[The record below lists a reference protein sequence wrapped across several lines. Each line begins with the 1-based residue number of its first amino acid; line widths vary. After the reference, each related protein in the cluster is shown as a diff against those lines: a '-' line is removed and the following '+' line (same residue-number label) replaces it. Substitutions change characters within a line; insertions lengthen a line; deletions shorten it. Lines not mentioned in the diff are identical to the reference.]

1 MVYRSEPRRQSEH
14 ERRTMKTRIV
24 TDSAANIPPDLVAEH
39 DIHVVPMYLK
49 FGESVY
55 QDGVDLPPGEFYPKL
70 EREEV
75 PVSTAAPSA
84 GDYREAF
91 ERALRGAQGVVC
103 VTVASFVSV
112 SYEAAR
118 AAAVDLVGRVR
129 LIDSKSASMGEGWAA
144 IEAARRAASGAGVDE
159 CAARAEEIASRTQL
173 CATINTFE
181 FLRRSGRV
189 HRPSRRS
196 HRAARASAVPVS
208 RDRAPARRDAPA
220 RRCRSAALRR
230 RARRRPRRS
239 ARSAR
244 ADPQGARLRR
254 ERADRVHTAHGSAHR
269 ARRSRDCRLVVAAK
283 LRRLWLTRMTRR

>member
-1 MVYRSEPRRQSEH
+1 
-14 ERRTMKTRIV
+14 MKTRIV

-118 AAAVDLVGRVR
+118 AAAVDLGGRVR
-129 LIDSKSASMGEGWAA
+129 LIDSKSASMGEGW
-144 IEAARRAASGAGVDE
+144 GVP
-159 CAARAEEIASRTQL
+159 IL
-173 CATINTFE
+173 
-181 FLRRSGRV
+181 
-189 HRPSRRS
+189 
-196 HRAARASAVPVS
+196 
-208 RDRAPARRDAPA
+208 
-220 RRCRSAALRR
+220 
-230 RARRRPRRS
+230 
-239 ARSAR
+239 
-244 ADPQGARLRR
+244 
-254 ERADRVHTAHGSAHR
+254 
-269 ARRSRDCRLVVAAK
+269 
-283 LRRLWLTRMTRR
+283 